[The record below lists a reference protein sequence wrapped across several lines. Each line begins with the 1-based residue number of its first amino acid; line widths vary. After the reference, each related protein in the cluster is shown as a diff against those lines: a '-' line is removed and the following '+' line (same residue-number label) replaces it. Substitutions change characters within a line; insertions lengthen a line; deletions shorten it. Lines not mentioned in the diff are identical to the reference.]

1 MKEDKEKEEEEFRKR
16 YLSLLKAVAEL
27 YLVLL
32 KAVAE
37 FYEYLAELL
46 EEQS

>member
-16 YLSLLKAVAEL
+16 YLSLLKAVAE
-27 YLVLL
+27 
-32 KAVAE
+32 